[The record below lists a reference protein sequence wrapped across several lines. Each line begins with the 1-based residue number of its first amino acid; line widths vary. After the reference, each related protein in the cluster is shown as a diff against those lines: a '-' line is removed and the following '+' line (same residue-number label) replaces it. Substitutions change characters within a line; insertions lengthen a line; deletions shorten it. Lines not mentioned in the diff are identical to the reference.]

1 MSRSLFLLEIH
12 NQIEILKSNPVYSSQ
27 QQRTDK
33 STSTTIYNIVL
44 LLVVLYIPNSQRV
57 DIPDIVVIHG
67 LQKSPSLVQHSKPQN
82 NRV

>member
-27 QQRTDK
+27 KQRTDK

-67 LQKSPSLVQHSKPQN
+67 LQKSPSLVQHLKPQN